1 MRKSFIKTTCTG
13 SLPDWSKAGRS
24 KKSEFV
30 VDVEE
35 TLPKYL
41 EGDALHIKQVILNLI
56 NNAVKYTKKGK
67 VFLEVCQEEKQISFF
82 CEGYRD
88 RD

>member
-1 MRKSFIKTTCTG
+1 MS
-13 SLPDWSKAGRS
+13 
-24 KKSEFV
+24 
-30 VDVEE
+30 EE

-67 VFLEVCQEEKQISFF
+67 VFLEVCQEEKQISFSVKDTGIGIKKEDMEALF
-82 CEGYRD
+82 DMFMRADIKTPQKY
-88 RD
+88 

>member
-1 MRKSFIKTTCTG
+1 MF
-13 SLPDWSKAGRS
+13 SLRQLVQEVCLIGAKQAEA
-24 KKSEFV
+24 KNLEFV

-56 NNAVKYTKKGK
+56 NNAVKYTKKGRF
-67 VFLEVCQEEKQISFF
+67 FLKFVRRKSRFLF
-82 CEGYRD
+82 L
-88 RD
+88 

>member
-1 MRKSFIKTTCTG
+1 MEQSRQKPKN
-13 SLPDWSKAGRS
+13 L
-24 KKSEFV
+24 EFV

-56 NNAVKYTKKGK
+56 NNAVKYTKKGE
-67 VFLEVCQEEKQISFF
+67 VFLEVCQEEKQISFSVKDT
-82 CEGYRD
+82 GIRD
-88 RD
+88 